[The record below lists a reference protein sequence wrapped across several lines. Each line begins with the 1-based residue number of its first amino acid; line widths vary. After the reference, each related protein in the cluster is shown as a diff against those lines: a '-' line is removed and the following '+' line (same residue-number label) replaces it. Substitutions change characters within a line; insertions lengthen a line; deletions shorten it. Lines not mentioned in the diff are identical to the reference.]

1 MSKLARRT
9 SVSWGD
15 CCFLAHFRKSWDCAK
30 YLQAQATTSYRCLG
44 LYVGFFVL
52 LREARLGVLDM
63 VLPGLVSQQLL
74 PTRRVAGSESESES
88 KSVCCSLC
96 VCVSARVCAC
106 RCCVSVH
113 LCVYLSVCLCLSVG
127 RFVCLCL
134 GCACVCVRVLSS

>member
-74 PTRRVAGSESESES
+74 PTRRVAGCRGTAGMRGLGRSGVE
-88 KSVCCSLC
+88 LC
-96 VCVSARVCAC
+96 VCVC
-106 RCCVSVH
+106 
-113 LCVYLSVCLCLSVG
+113 LSVCLSV
-127 RFVCLCL
+127 
-134 GCACVCVRVLSS
+134 CVCEGVRVCVCQRE